1 MKFKLNKRKLTFAS
15 QIYKKNLQ
23 EVFNMKPELDEL
35 QISVLSP
42 TGNKNMNFT
51 RGGSNFD
58 FFFNH

>member
-1 MKFKLNKRKLTFAS
+1 
-15 QIYKKNLQ
+15 
-23 EVFNMKPELDEL
+23 MKPELDEL

-42 TGNKNMNFT
+42 TGSKNMNFT